1 MAEII
6 LSLKLGLWQYKCSVF
21 CTCYRF
27 EMLWFLTWK
36 IPVTRSEYLL
46 VVIQLK
52 NHSKQGIL
60 KNVSSYTLML
70 QKLMHYIYGQLPH
83 LWRHTFAFCNLS
95 FVSQPMPLCSSPGCF
110 MVHSSMHYPT
120 PSQTPKL
127 PLKPLEVKPRYVFL
141 RIC

>member
-1 MAEII
+1 MAEIT

-83 LWRHTFAFCNLS
+83 LWCHTFAFCNSS
-95 FVSQPMPLCSSPGCF
+95 FVSQRC
-110 MVHSSMHYPT
+110 HSVLHQGVSWSTTVCIIP
-120 PSQTPKL
+120 PPQTSNL